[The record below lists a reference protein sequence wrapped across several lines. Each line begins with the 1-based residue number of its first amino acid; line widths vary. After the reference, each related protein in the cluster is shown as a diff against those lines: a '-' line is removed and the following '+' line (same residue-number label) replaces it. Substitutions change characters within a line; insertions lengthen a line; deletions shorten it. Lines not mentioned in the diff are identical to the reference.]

1 MTPETTSKMT
11 GRVCLVTGASSGI
24 GFETAKSLAQQGA
37 TVVTVS
43 RGGGDGAQKAE
54 QVRRETGSDAVTFV
68 PADLSSLQDIR
79 RLAEEFKA
87 QFETLDVL
95 VNNAGLFAPE
105 RKTTADGYELTFAL
119 NHLAYFLLTNL
130 LLERLLDSAP
140 ARIVNVSSEAERF
153 GKIHFDDPMLSANY
167 NGWKA
172 YGQSKLA
179 NLLFTFELAKRL
191 AGTGVT
197 VNALHPGAVA
207 TGFGQGAPGLIS
219 KAFGLFRPLLRSPE
233 KGAETAIFLASS
245 PAVAGVTGKYFKDKE
260 PIAAS
265 KAAQNTAAQTR
276 LWRLSEELTNLSD
289 AENPFAKVVV
299 A

>member
-1 MTPETTSKMT
+1 MTDLSGKT
-11 GRVCLVTGASSGI
+11 CLVTGASSGI
-24 GFETAKSLAQQGA
+24 GFETAKSLARQGA

-43 RGGGDGAQKAE
+43 RGSGGGAQRAE
-54 QVRRETGSDAVTFV
+54 QIRRETGNDAVTFM
-68 PADLSSLQDIR
+68 PADLSSVQDVR
-79 RLAEEFKA
+79 RLATEFKA
-87 QFETLDVL
+87 HHDRLDVL
-95 VNNAGLFAPE
+95 VNNAGMFASE
-105 RKTTADGYELTFAL
+105 RKTTPDGFELTFAL

-130 LLERLLDSAP
+130 LLETLQNSAP
-140 ARIVNVSSEAERF
+140 ARVVNVSSEAERF
-153 GKIHFDDPMLSANY
+153 GKTHFDDPMLERNY

-207 TGFGQGAPGLIS
+207 TGFGQGGQS
-219 KAFGLFRPLLRSPE
+219 FVNRVFGLFRPFMRSPE

-245 PAVAGVTGKYFKDKE
+245 PAVEGVTGKYFKDKE
-260 PIAAS
+260 PIKASSAAHD
-265 KAAQNTAAQTR
+265 AAAQTR
-276 LWRLSEELTNLSD
+276 LWRLSEELTGLSE
-289 AENPFAKVVV
+289 AENLKEPAL

>member
-1 MTPETTSKMT
+1 MADLSGK
-11 GRVCLVTGASSGI
+11 VCLVTGASSGI
-24 GFETAKSLAQQGA
+24 GFETAKSLAHQGA

-43 RGGGDGAQKAE
+43 RGSGDGVQKAE
-54 QVRRETGSDAVTFV
+54 QIRRETGNDAVTFM
-68 PADLSSLQDIR
+68 PADLSSVQDIR
-79 RLAEEFKA
+79 RLANEFKA
-87 QFETLDVL
+87 QHETLDVL
-95 VNNAGLFAPE
+95 VNNAGMFASE
-105 RKTTADGYELTFAL
+105 RKTTADGFELTFAL

-130 LLERLLDSAP
+130 LLEPLLASAP

-153 GKIHFDDPMLSANY
+153 GKVHFDDPMLKENY

-207 TGFGQGAPGLIS
+207 TGFGQGGPGLVS
-219 KAFGLFRPLLRSPE
+219 KVFGLLRPLLRSPE

-245 PAVAGVTGKYFKDKE
+245 PAVEGVTGKYFKDKE

-265 KAAQNTAAQTR
+265 KAAHDVNAQTR
-276 LWRLSEELTNLSD
+276 LWRLSEELTSLSD
-289 AENPFAKVVV
+289 AENPLKEKAL